1 MLAFWGLHFNHTWDL
16 TAAGTLALAG
26 ATFVSLFFARNALK
40 KTQAQIEL
48 GQAQLK
54 QTQQE
59 IALSR
64 KEVEQAHRPVLVPV
78 ADTNQEKSGHTMRSG
93 PQVLLGDVL
102 GVPVQN
108 IGSGPALRIEA
119 IVEPIN
125 PIEGGPWGGLPTARI
140 VPGIGVSEPFL
151 LEFTFRGIGEVPSF
165 NLALTYEDVA
175 GSRWTTTG
183 HWMRQPGVYTELAI
197 TALEQDSPTS

>member
-1 MLAFWGLHFNHTWDL
+1 MLATFNGTWDW
-16 TAAGTLALAG
+16 TAVGTLTLAV

-59 IALSR
+59 IELSR

-78 ADTNQEKSGHTMRSG
+78 ADTNQDKAVGNTIRSG
-93 PQVLLGDVL
+93 PQVLLGGVL

-119 IVEPIN
+119 AIEPIN
-125 PIEGGPWGGLPTARI
+125 PIEGGPWGGLPIARI
-140 VPGIGVSEPFL
+140 VPGMGVSELFV
-151 LEFTFRGIGEVPSF
+151 LEFTLRGIGEVPAF

-175 GSRWTTTG
+175 GNRWTTAG
-183 HWMRQPGVYTELAI
+183 HWMRQPGVYTDLTI
-197 TALEQDSPTS
+197 TALEQGPPTS